1 MKPVIAAAAFALVV
15 VVVVVGC
22 RTAQQSSTP
31 AHDFQVAVTDRGFE
45 PAETVIPRGQAVT
58 LVVTR
63 KTDQTCAK
71 EILIPALNE
80 RRTLPL
86 NQAVRIDVPKGVA
99 DTLNYICGMHM
110 LGGTIAAK

>member
-1 MKPVIAAAAFALVV
+1 MRPVV
-15 VVVVVGC
+15 VLLTLFAVVVTAGC
-22 RTAQQSSTP
+22 NRPQKSALGPQEVQLS
-31 AHDFQVAVTDRGFE
+31 VTDGGFE
-45 PAETVIPRGQAVT
+45 PARAEVPRGQAFT

-80 RRTLPL
+80 RRALPL
-86 NQAVRIDVPKGVA
+86 NQAVRIDVPQGVT
-99 DTLNYICGMHM
+99 DTLIYICGMHM

>member
-1 MKPVIAAAAFALVV
+1 MRLALVLLALVAVIAMAGCNQEQKSPAGPQLV
-15 VVVVVGC
+15 
-22 RTAQQSSTP
+22 RL
-31 AHDFQVAVTDRGFE
+31 AVTDRGFE
-45 PAETVIPRGQAVT
+45 PPRAEVPRGQAFT

-86 NQAVRIDVPKGVA
+86 NQAVRINVPNGVA

-110 LGGTIAAK
+110 LGGTVAAK

>member
-1 MKPVIAAAAFALVV
+1 V
-15 VVVVVGC
+15 
-22 RTAQQSSTP
+22 
-31 AHDFQVAVTDRGFE
+31 
-45 PAETVIPRGQAVT
+45 PRGQALT

-80 RRTLPL
+80 RRALPL
-86 NQAVRIDVPKGVA
+86 NQAVRIDVPNGVA
-99 DTLNYICGMHM
+99 DTLNYICGMYM